1 MNTEDRSIS
10 LRAGQALE
18 VDPHVPATLY
28 LLEGE
33 LLAQPPAAWLAGRVV
48 VAPARRIAAPA
59 VLQAADVAAA
69 TAVGAVRLRVQ
80 RPASLL
86 ERFRDAWQGMTAPA
100 RAGTALR

>member
-33 LLAQPPAAWLAGRVV
+33 LLVQPPAAWLAGQVI
-48 VAPARRIAAPA
+48 VAPTRRIAAPA
-59 VLQAADVAAA
+59 VLQAQDVAAA
-69 TAVGAVRLRVQ
+69 VAVGSTRIRTQ
-80 RPASLL
+80 RPGTALEKLKRIWSDAAS
-86 ERFRDAWQGMTAPA
+86 PA
-100 RAGTALR
+100 RANTALR

>member
-33 LLAQPPAAWLAGRVV
+33 VLVQPPLAWLAGQVV
-48 VAPARRIAAPA
+48 VARARRIAAPA
-59 VLQAADVAAA
+59 VLQAQDVAAA
-69 TAVGAVRLRVQ
+69 VAVGAARIRVQ
-80 RPASLL
+80 RPATLL
-86 ERFRDAWQGMTAPA
+86 EKSRRAWAELVSPA
-100 RAGTALR
+100 RARTALR